1 MGKTDLLSGWLRRLR
16 GGARTGRLEA
26 ILVADAAG
34 APMRAVEVATACAGR
49 GLDGDRYAAGTGWWR
64 ATDGCQ
70 VTMIHAEHLA
80 RAARRS
86 GVAVTDGRHR
96 RNLVISGLADA
107 QLRERQLRIGEALFS
122 WHRVRPPCGY
132 LDQVAGRGTAKA
144 LGRHAGLCLK
154 VVEGGVIRVGDEV
167 KLVPSQRFRDSARRI
182 RL

>member
-1 MGKTDLLSGWLRRLR
+1 MLSDWLRRLR
-16 GGARTGRLEA
+16 GQPRAGRLEA
-26 ILVADAAG
+26 ILLAEAAA
-34 APMRAVEVATACAGR
+34 APMHAVDSAVALAGR

-70 VTMIHAEHLA
+70 VTLIHAEHLA

-86 GVAVTDGRHR
+86 GLAVSDGRHR
-96 RNLVISGLADA
+96 RNLVVSGLAAA

-144 LGRHAGLCLK
+144 LGKHAGLCLK
-154 VVEGGVIRVGDEV
+154 VVQGGVIQVGDAV
-167 KLVPSQRFRDSARRI
+167 KLVP
-182 RL
+182 